1 MLGNIQKLENFVN
14 NLIVKG
20 MNNFK
25 FRYRRHQSTLHLVQC
40 CRYSTICG
48 FSFIL
53 TLFESADILNGQ
65 IIFIF
70 GNELC
75 MFASIKR
82 LTKHSAVYG
91 LSLMLARSISF
102 LLLPLHTNVFPA
114 EAFGV
119 VNLGF
124 VYLGVVGIFYNFGI
138 DSAFLRYY
146 LVDEA
151 DLDKRGVFSTGF
163 HSIVLISA
171 TLSISGWFFAPALAG
186 WQLGSADYA
195 YVMQLCACILFFDA
209 LSTLPFLILRAEERS
224 RTFAL
229 LKIANVVVNFAFN
242 YFLIIRLRHGIAGV
256 FEANLIASIF
266 SFVAL
271 GHLTLR
277 HLDWKFCF
285 STLKKLLAFGLP
297 YVPSVLSV
305 LLIDS
310 LSRIFLARYAGLAT
324 VGIFSAGYKL
334 GMIMSLIVAAFRFAW
349 QPFFLST
356 SKEKDAKIIF
366 SRVLTY
372 FSLVSGVIFLLI
384 CFFVDNL
391 VRLDLGFTILGK
403 EYWESTVIV
412 PLVLIAYY
420 FPGAYTIF
428 IVGVQ
433 LEKKTIYLPLVT
445 GFGAVVNIIL
455 NYALIPKFGM
465 IGAAWAAV
473 FAYIAMA
480 ASSYVISQRLYR
492 IDYEWLRLGKLA
504 GVVAALFTIEQIFS
518 IPLLGRVGLVLAFP
532 LALFVMGFFENSEIA
547 RVKKTLGI

>member
-1 MLGNIQKLENFVN
+1 
-14 NLIVKG
+14 
-20 MNNFK
+20 
-25 FRYRRHQSTLHLVQC
+25 
-40 CRYSTICG
+40 
-48 FSFIL
+48 
-53 TLFESADILNGQ
+53 
-65 IIFIF
+65 
-70 GNELC
+70 

-102 LLLPLHTNVFPA
+102 LLLPLHTNVFPT
-114 EAFGV
+114 EAYGV
-119 VNLGF
+119 VTLGF
-124 VYLGVVGIFYNFGI
+124 VYLGVIGIFYSFGI

-151 DLDKRGVFSTGF
+151 NLDRRGVFSTGF
-163 HSIVLISA
+163 HSIVLFSA
-171 TLSISGWFFAPALAG
+171 TLSIIGGLFAPALAD
-186 WQLGSADYA
+186 WQLGSAEYA
-195 YVMQLCACILFFDA
+195 YIMQLCAGILFFDA

-229 LKIANVVVNFAFN
+229 LKIANVALNFALN
-242 YFLIIRLRHGIAGV
+242 YFLIIRLKHGIAGV

-266 SFVAL
+266 SFVVL
-271 GHLTLR
+271 GRLTLR
-277 HLDWKFCF
+277 HLDWKFRF
-285 STLKKLLAFGLP
+285 SVLQKLLAFGLP

-305 LLIDS
+305 ILIDS

-334 GMIMSLIVAAFRFAW
+334 GMIMSLMVAAFRFAW

-356 SKEKDAKIIF
+356 SKQQDAEIIF

-372 FSLVSGVIFLLI
+372 FSLVTSVVFLGI
-384 CFFVDNL
+384 CFFVDDL

-412 PLVLIAYY
+412 PLVLLAYY

-428 IVGVQ
+428 IVGLQ
-433 LEKKTIYLPLVT
+433 LEKKTIYLPLIT
-445 GFGAVVNIIL
+445 GLGAIVNIVF

-473 FAYIAMA
+473 FAYVAIA
-480 ASSYVISQRLYR
+480 ASSYIISQRFYR
-492 IDYEWLRLGKLA
+492 IEYEWLRLGKLA
-504 GVVAALFTIEQIFS
+504 GVVAALFAIEMIFS
-518 IPLLGRVGLVLAFP
+518 VPFLGRIGLLLAFP
-532 LALFVMGFFENSEIA
+532 LALFATGFFENSEIRRA
-547 RVKKTLGI
+547 KKALGLSSDFLR